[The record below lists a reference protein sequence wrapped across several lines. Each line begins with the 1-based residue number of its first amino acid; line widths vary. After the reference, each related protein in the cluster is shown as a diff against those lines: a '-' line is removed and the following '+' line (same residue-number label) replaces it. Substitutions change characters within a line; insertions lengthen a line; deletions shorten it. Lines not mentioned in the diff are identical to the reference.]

1 MKTWIQKSTVRQS
14 LFDSYDSKM
23 NNKGWGLFVALA
35 LWVLTFPVMAVA
47 QGWYWGSPVAPGFDR
62 ASVVEVSGTVL
73 HVDISQRGGGST
85 LRVESGGEIYTVTT
99 GPGWYLR
106 RQGADYKI
114 GDKLAVKGSKMKTQ
128 EGKLYL
134 TAAKI
139 KNLRT
144 GHLLELRDENGLPLW
159 KSTRRFDKEGS
170 REGKP

>member
-1 MKTWIQKSTVRQS
+1 MKTWIQKTNLRRPWFNLSVART
-14 LFDSYDSKM
+14 M
-23 NNKGWGLFVALA
+23 INGWGFLLALA
-35 LWVLTFPVMAVA
+35 FWVLTFPAAAVA
-47 QGWYWGSPVAPGFDR
+47 QGWYWGSPVAPGYDR
-62 ASVVEVSGTVL
+62 ASVVEVSGSAL
-73 HVDISQRGGGST
+73 QVDISQRGGGST
-85 LRVESGGEIYTVTT
+85 LRVESGGEIYTVTL

-106 RQGADYKI
+106 QQGADYKI

-144 GHLLELRDENGLPLW
+144 GRILELRDENGLPLW
-159 KSTRRFDKEGS
+159 KSKRRFDKEGS

>member
-1 MKTWIQKSTVRQS
+1 
-14 LFDSYDSKM
+14 
-23 NNKGWGLFVALA
+23 
-35 LWVLTFPVMAVA
+35 
-47 QGWYWGSPVAPGFDR
+47 
-62 ASVVEVSGTVL
+62 
-73 HVDISQRGGGST
+73 
-85 LRVESGGEIYTVTT
+85 LRVESGGEIYTVTL

>member
-85 LRVESGGEIYTVTT
+85 LRVESGGEIYTVTL

-106 RQGADYKI
+106 RQGADI
-114 GDKLAVKGSKMKTQ
+114 QNGDRLTVKGAKGISR

-159 KSTRRFDKEGS
+159 KSKRSFDKEG
-170 REGKP
+170 R